1 MTLPTG
7 TPAPLP
13 LPPASFTDRL
23 PTGARVFRH
32 RNFRLFWSGQLVSLV
47 GTWMQQIAQS
57 WLVLQLTNDPLALG
71 ITAAAQFLPVIA
83 FGLFGGV
90 IADVLPKR
98 ATLIVANAAALLL
111 ALTLGLLV
119 ATESI
124 QVWHVYLLAAL
135 LGLVSAVEMP
145 VRQTFVVEM
154 IGREDVPN
162 AIGFNS
168 AAFNGARILGPAV
181 AGLLIG
187 GLGLVACFFINAAS
201 YLAVLASLVAI
212 RPAEL
217 VPAAHARLERSWR
230 GVLAQLAEGLA
241 YVRDTPSVRLAILV
255 LGTVA
260 TAAMNFGVLIP
271 ILARD
276 VLGGGAATF
285 GFLMAASGL
294 GSLASALTI
303 AFGSRPTLRRALIGA
318 AVLGLALVGVGFSR
332 SFPLTLALMVAVG
345 WGGIAMAASANTIIQ
360 LTVPDH
366 LRGRVMSVYVT
377 VFAGSTPFGGL
388 LAGGVAA
395 VAGVSAA
402 LVVGGSVA
410 VLVAGLAA
418 TRLGSIAQRGQAV
431 RPSQSDPAT

>member
-1 MTLPTG
+1 VTLPTG
-7 TPAPLP
+7 SPPPRP
-13 LPPASFTDRL
+13 LPPLASSDRL
-23 PTGARVFRH
+23 PGGARVFRW
-32 RNFRLFWSGQLVSLV
+32 RNFRLFWTGQLISLV
-47 GTWMQQIAQS
+47 GTWLQQIAQA
-57 WLVLQLTNDPLALG
+57 WLVLLLTNDPLALG

-98 ATLIVANAAALLL
+98 ATLIAANAAALLL
-111 ALTLGLLV
+111 ALILGLLV

-124 QVWHVYLLAAL
+124 EVWHVYLLAAL

-145 VRQTFVVEM
+145 VRQAFVVEM

-201 YLAVLASLVAI
+201 YLAVLASLVAL

-217 VPAAHARLERSWR
+217 LPAAHARLERSWV
-230 GVLAQLAEGLA
+230 GVLGQLSEGLA
-241 YVRDTPSVRLAILV
+241 YVRDTPSVRLAIIV

-285 GFLMAASGL
+285 GFLMAASGV

-318 AVLGLALVGVGFSR
+318 AVMGLALAGVGISR
-332 SFPLTLALMVAVG
+332 NLPLTLVLMVVVG
-345 WGGIAMAASANTIIQ
+345 WGGITMAASAHPSIQ
-360 LTVPDH
+360 QTVPDQ

-377 VFAGSTPFGGL
+377 VFAGSTPVGAL
-388 LAGGVAA
+388 LAGGLAA
-395 VAGVSAA
+395 TGGVSTA
-402 LVVGGSVA
+402 LVVGGAVA
-410 VLVAGLAA
+410 ILVAGLAA
-418 TRLGSIAQRGQAV
+418 TRLGSITRPGQAV
-431 RPSQSDPAT
+431 RPSQSDPAR